1 MKGKEENGTSAEQ
14 IESLTGAELALI
26 GLYSFLTTFNHPK
39 TDSFAKSHHK
49 VRLMRVLTASGVF
62 LEVGEQR
69 YAATPISRAWT
80 SPSMRDATKHLL
92 DSLDYARGVLIDR

>member
-26 GLYSFLTTFNHPK
+26 GLYPFLTTLKPPK
-39 TDSFAKSHHK
+39 TDSFAESHHE
-49 VRLMRVLTASGVF
+49 VRLMRVLTAMEIFS
-62 LEVGEQR
+62 EVGEQR

-80 SPSMRDATKHLL
+80 APSLRDATKHL
-92 DSLDYARGVLIDR
+92 